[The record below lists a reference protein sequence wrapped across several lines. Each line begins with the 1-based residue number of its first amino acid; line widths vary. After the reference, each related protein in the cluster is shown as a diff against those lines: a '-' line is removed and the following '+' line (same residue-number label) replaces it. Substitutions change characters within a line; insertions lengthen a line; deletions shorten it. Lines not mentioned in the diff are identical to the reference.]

1 MLDPPAL
8 DQFTAKRELL
18 LLTVFRKGDGWGM
31 RVEEIDD
38 DPALDITYPD
48 EDAAKAEAILAV
60 QEIFGY
66 GYTER
71 DFQWELA

>member
-1 MLDPPAL
+1 
-8 DQFTAKRELL
+8 
-18 LLTVFRKGDGWGM
+18 M

-38 DPALDITYPD
+38 GPEGAWAPDITYID
-48 EDAAKAEAILAV
+48 EEAAKAEAILAV

-71 DFQWELA
+71 DLQWEWA